1 MISERRPP
9 QSDVSKTGGRATC
22 GPAEHPRRNKKAT
35 QVPDEVFRRA
45 ASLFRAVGDIS
56 RLKLLDR
63 LSEGEWCVTE
73 LAEAAGAGLST
84 VSQQLRTL
92 RGEHLVTGRRIGKH
106 IYYSLTDRHVREL
119 VANALAHA
127 VEERIGDDDETP

>member
-1 MISERRPP
+1 MTSERRPS
-9 QSDVSKTGGRATC
+9 QNDASKAGGRATC
-22 GPAEHPRRNKKAT
+22 GPTEHPRRHEKPT
-35 QVPDEVFRRA
+35 PVPDEVFRRA
-45 ASLFRAVGDIS
+45 AALFRAVGDVS

-92 RGEHLVTGRRIGKH
+92 RGEHLVTRRRIGKH

-127 VEERIGDDDETP
+127 VEERTGDDAETP